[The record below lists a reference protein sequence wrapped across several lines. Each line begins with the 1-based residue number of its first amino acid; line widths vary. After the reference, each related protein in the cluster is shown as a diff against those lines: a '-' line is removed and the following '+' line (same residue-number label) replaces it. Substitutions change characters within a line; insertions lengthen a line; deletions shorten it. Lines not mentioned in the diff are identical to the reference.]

1 MSFLNGFLSAF
12 NLFPPSKSYE
22 NIKNEVDEQIGES
35 YNHTVSLLIH
45 DTHDLVESVLDT
57 QSIILRDPARPVKNK
72 YTRRIV

>member
-1 MSFLNGFLSAF
+1 MGFLNGFLSAF

-22 NIKNEVDEQIGES
+22 DIKNEVDEHLGEL
-35 YNHTVSLLIH
+35 YIDASLLIH
-45 DTHDLVESVLDT
+45 DTHNLIESVLDT

>member
-22 NIKNEVDEQIGES
+22 DIKVDEQIEEL
-35 YNHTVSLLIH
+35 YNHAVSLIIH
-45 DTHDLVESVLDT
+45 DTHDLVESVLET
-57 QSIILRDPARPVKNK
+57 QNIILRDPARPVKNK